1 MYPLVIWYVAMEN
14 RLFMRIR
21 DSTVLNYQL
30 VNDSF
35 KLDCAIFVYHF
46 QTRCSDPIIPNR
58 IFQPWD
64 GKVSSIREI
73 SLLLELNHPNVVQCR
88 EVVPRS
94 VERKRGQNGW
104 VLLVKIM
111 ATLRKTMVLF

>member
-1 MYPLVIWYVAMEN
+1 MEN

-35 KLDCAIFVYHF
+35 KLDCAIFFYHF